1 MKSLMVIGVL
11 ICAGIVAA
19 EETLV
24 LRPGYTLPVS
34 VYFDKR
40 VEPGAFPSLQYFG
53 GTLSCEMPPPGSET
67 GLHCP
72 TFGASFS
79 LKENLESDSELE
91 QVLHQV
97 PEVKS
102 EESPPNFWMEPDR
115 RLRYRNGRLDFSVD
129 LSSYFLSGTVI
140 HHQWKGETAHSDLLF
155 LVAETCGENL
165 DCRSGLWLFS
175 VFKDKSGKNRYMGFR
190 PALVPLLGK
199 IDWRKLE
206 KDKGFGL
213 HRVGER
219 FAILLPV
226 AGAGA
231 PVVAWVASLA
241 DNNDVGVVD
250 VRYDVYPAE
259 WATSKEE

>member
-1 MKSLMVIGVL
+1 MKSLMVLGVL

-19 EETLV
+19 QEILV

-40 VEPGAFPSLQYFG
+40 VEPGSFRSLQYFG
-53 GTLSCEMPPPGSET
+53 GTLSCDMPPPGTET
-67 GLHCP
+67 GLPCP

-91 QVLHQV
+91 KVLRQT
-97 PEVKS
+97 PDVKS
-102 EESPPNFWMEPDR
+102 EDSPPSFWMEPDR
-115 RLRYRNGRLDFSVD
+115 KLRYRNGSLDYSID
-129 LSSYFLSGTVI
+129 LSSYFLPGTII
-140 HHQWKGETAHSDLLF
+140 HHQWKGETPHSDLLF
-155 LVAETCGENL
+155 LVAETCPENL

-175 VFKDKSGKNRYMGFR
+175 VFKDKSGTSRNMSFR
-190 PALVPLLGK
+190 PALVPLIGRV
-199 IDWRKLE
+199 DWRKLE
-206 KDKGFGL
+206 KGHGFGL
-213 HRVGER
+213 HKVDEK

-231 PVVAWVASLA
+231 PVVAWVASLS
-241 DNNDVGVVD
+241 DNNNAGVVD

-259 WATSKEE
+259 WAAAKQE